1 MSFFIKNYRFTYLI
15 LVGISIF
22 GIFAILQMPKESAPE
37 VDIPVIV
44 VSTILPGAGSEN
56 VEELITKPIENQIS
70 GLSDIESMQSISS
83 QGISTIIIQ
92 FSASVDSSEMI
103 TEIRSRV
110 ARVQGSFP
118 LNTRDPVIQKIS
130 FSDVPIIK
138 ISLSGDYSLVELKK
152 YAKELKEEIESING
166 VSQVNIIGAPDS
178 QIQIEIDNN
187 KLFRYGLSIEYI
199 IGIIAQSNIDSP
211 IGIIE
216 SGGNYAVRFDGQL
229 KTIEDILNIPII
241 EKSKAIITVGDVAT
255 VKDGFSPTGSIT
267 RFSIDKSTP
276 EQAVSLNVFK
286 ESGEGNILKIS
297 DAIQES
303 ISLLDISGLN
313 INIIQND
320 ADLIRNDLNNLIQSG
335 LLTILI
341 ILIILAFF
349 LGFKEALLA
358 STVVPFSFLISFIV
372 IEYLG
377 LTINFL
383 TLFSLI
389 LSLGIL
395 VDASIVV
402 VESISRKKTDG
413 QELESAIYSTIS
425 EFKNPLITGTLTTVF
440 AFAPMLLVSGIMG
453 EFIKSIPLTVS
464 TVLIASL
471 LVSLG
476 IITTLASRFLRQC
489 SVTKDRMEQL
499 NLRYR
504 NLLSNII
511 GNNFLMNKILI
522 GVLIL
527 FVLSTTLPFVGII
540 ESKMFPLSDSEN
552 ITINVEL
559 PYGTTIEKTNNLVE
573 GIEEYLL
580 KDENVYSFLSTIGQ
594 GSGAGSIN
602 LTSASKSHQ
611 ANISVKLK
619 KDRNFTSQEITLK
632 YINDLN
638 NKFPEAEIKVNQLED
653 LPISDSSIQVNIKG
667 KDLDQIELIAQDFA
681 KILKSIEGVSDVDDG
696 IESSLGEFVLIP
708 KKENLRRYG
717 LTVSDIAQSIRTSVA
732 GRTVTTIQKT
742 DEEVELILFSQT
754 EEDRSLVDNVVP
766 IDISFIKSLPI
777 QTQKGIV
784 MADYFVDI
792 ELKPGRISIERQDRD
807 RVISVSGNIFPG
819 YNASNITQEFMNK
832 ISELDLPSSI
842 SIDYGGEMDQIQE
855 SFTEL
860 FRSMLLG
867 VLIIFALMVL
877 QFNSYRQSIFII
889 ITIPLALIGVFF
901 GLVLTSQPL
910 SIPGFIGIVALA
922 GIVVN
927 NAIILIDTMNT
938 RYSESK
944 DLSKSIIDGAVSR
957 FRPILL
963 TTLTTV
969 FGLVPLAFVSPI
981 WAPIAYSIIFGLM
994 FSTILTLFIIPILY
1008 KKFINF

>member
-56 VEELITKPIENQIS
+56 VEELIIKPIENQIS

-320 ADLIRNDLNNLIQSG
+320 ADLIRNDLNNLVQSG

>member
-1 MSFFIKNYRFTYLI
+1 M
-15 LVGISIF
+15 
-22 GIFAILQMPKESAPE
+22 
-37 VDIPVIV
+37 
-44 VSTILPGAGSEN
+44 
-56 VEELITKPIENQIS
+56 
-70 GLSDIESMQSISS
+70 
-83 QGISTIIIQ
+83 
-92 FSASVDSSEMI
+92 
-103 TEIRSRV
+103 
-110 ARVQGSFP
+110 
-118 LNTRDPVIQKIS
+118 
-130 FSDVPIIK
+130 
-138 ISLSGDYSLVELKK
+138 
-152 YAKELKEEIESING
+152 
-166 VSQVNIIGAPDS
+166 
-178 QIQIEIDNN
+178 
-187 KLFRYGLSIEYI
+187 
-199 IGIIAQSNIDSP
+199 
-211 IGIIE
+211 
-216 SGGNYAVRFDGQL
+216 
-229 KTIEDILNIPII
+229 
-241 EKSKAIITVGDVAT
+241 
-255 VKDGFSPTGSIT
+255 
-267 RFSIDKSTP
+267 
-276 EQAVSLNVFK
+276 
-286 ESGEGNILKIS
+286 
-297 DAIQES
+297 
-303 ISLLDISGLN
+303 
-313 INIIQND
+313 
-320 ADLIRNDLNNLIQSG
+320 
-335 LLTILI
+335 
-341 ILIILAFF
+341 
-349 LGFKEALLA
+349 
-358 STVVPFSFLISFIV
+358 
-372 IEYLG
+372 
-377 LTINFL
+377 
-383 TLFSLI
+383 
-389 LSLGIL
+389 
-395 VDASIVV
+395 
-402 VESISRKKTDG
+402 
-413 QELESAIYSTIS
+413 
-425 EFKNPLITGTLTTVF
+425 
-440 AFAPMLLVSGIMG
+440 
-453 EFIKSIPLTVS
+453 
-464 TVLIASL
+464 
-471 LVSLG
+471 
-476 IITTLASRFLRQC
+476 
-489 SVTKDRMEQL
+489 
-499 NLRYR
+499 
-504 NLLSNII
+504 
-511 GNNFLMNKILI
+511 
-522 GVLIL
+522 
-527 FVLSTTLPFVGII
+527 PFVGII

>member
-15 LVGISIF
+15 LVGILIF
-22 GIFAILQMPKESAPE
+22 GVFAILQMPKESAPE

-110 ARVQGSFP
+110 ARVQGNFP

-138 ISLSGDYSLVELKK
+138 IALSGDYSLVELKK

-229 KTIEDILNIPII
+229 KTIEDVLNIPII

-320 ADLIRNDLNNLIQSG
+320 ADLIRNDLNNLVQSG

-413 QELESAIYSTIS
+413 QELESAIYNTIS

-476 IITTLASRFLRQC
+476 IITTLASRFLGQC
-489 SVTKDRMEQL
+489 SVAKDKMEQL
-499 NLRYR
+499 NLWYR
-504 NLLSNII
+504 NLLNNII
-511 GNNFLMNKILI
+511 GDNFLMNKILI

-527 FVLSTTLPFVGII
+527 FVLSIALPFVGII

-619 KDRNFTSQEITLK
+619 KDRNLTSQEITLK

-732 GRTVTTIQKT
+732 GRTVTTIQRT
-742 DEEVELILFSQT
+742 DEEIELILFSQT

-792 ELKPGRISIERQDRD
+792 ELKPGRISIKRQDRD

-832 ISELDLPSSI
+832 ISELDLPSNI

-860 FRSMLLG
+860 FRSMILG

-877 QFNSYRQSIFII
+877 QFNSYRQPIFII

-901 GLVLTSQPL
+901 GLVLTNQPL
-910 SIPGFIGIVALA
+910 SMPGLIGIVALA

-969 FGLVPLAFVSPI
+969 FGLVPLALVSPI

>member
-15 LVGISIF
+15 LVGILIF
-22 GIFAILQMPKESAPE
+22 GVFAILQMPKESAPE

-110 ARVQGSFP
+110 ARVQGNFP

-138 ISLSGDYSLVELKK
+138 IALSGDYSLVELKK

-229 KTIEDILNIPII
+229 KTIEDVLNIPII

-320 ADLIRNDLNNLIQSG
+320 ADLIRNDLNNLVQSG

-413 QELESAIYSTIS
+413 QELESAIYNTIS

-489 SVTKDRMEQL
+489 SVAKDKMKQL

-511 GNNFLMNKILI
+511 GDNFLMNKILI

-527 FVLSTTLPFVGII
+527 FVLSIALPFVGII

-580 KDENVYSFLSTIGQ
+580 KDENVYSFLSIIGQ

-619 KDRNFTSQEITLK
+619 KDRNLTSQEITLK

-732 GRTVTTIQKT
+732 GRTVTTIQRT
-742 DEEVELILFSQT
+742 DEEIELILFSQT

-792 ELKPGRISIERQDRD
+792 ELKPGRISIKRQDRD

-832 ISELDLPSSI
+832 ISELDLPSNI

-860 FRSMLLG
+860 FRSMILG

-877 QFNSYRQSIFII
+877 QFNSYRQPIFII

-901 GLVLTSQPL
+901 GLVLTNQPL
-910 SIPGFIGIVALA
+910 SMPGLIGIVALA

-969 FGLVPLAFVSPI
+969 FGLVPLALVSPI

>member
-320 ADLIRNDLNNLIQSG
+320 ADLIRNDLNNLVQSG

>member
-1 MSFFIKNYRFTYLI
+1 
-15 LVGISIF
+15 
-22 GIFAILQMPKESAPE
+22 
-37 VDIPVIV
+37 
-44 VSTILPGAGSEN
+44 
-56 VEELITKPIENQIS
+56 
-70 GLSDIESMQSISS
+70 
-83 QGISTIIIQ
+83 
-92 FSASVDSSEMI
+92 
-103 TEIRSRV
+103 
-110 ARVQGSFP
+110 
-118 LNTRDPVIQKIS
+118 
-130 FSDVPIIK
+130 
-138 ISLSGDYSLVELKK
+138 
-152 YAKELKEEIESING
+152 
-166 VSQVNIIGAPDS
+166 
-178 QIQIEIDNN
+178 
-187 KLFRYGLSIEYI
+187 
-199 IGIIAQSNIDSP
+199 
-211 IGIIE
+211 
-216 SGGNYAVRFDGQL
+216 
-229 KTIEDILNIPII
+229 
-241 EKSKAIITVGDVAT
+241 
-255 VKDGFSPTGSIT
+255 
-267 RFSIDKSTP
+267 
-276 EQAVSLNVFK
+276 
-286 ESGEGNILKIS
+286 
-297 DAIQES
+297 
-303 ISLLDISGLN
+303 
-313 INIIQND
+313 
-320 ADLIRNDLNNLIQSG
+320 
-335 LLTILI
+335 
-341 ILIILAFF
+341 
-349 LGFKEALLA
+349 
-358 STVVPFSFLISFIV
+358 
-372 IEYLG
+372 
-377 LTINFL
+377 
-383 TLFSLI
+383 
-389 LSLGIL
+389 
-395 VDASIVV
+395 
-402 VESISRKKTDG
+402 
-413 QELESAIYSTIS
+413 
-425 EFKNPLITGTLTTVF
+425 
-440 AFAPMLLVSGIMG
+440 
-453 EFIKSIPLTVS
+453 
-464 TVLIASL
+464 
-471 LVSLG
+471 
-476 IITTLASRFLRQC
+476 
-489 SVTKDRMEQL
+489 
-499 NLRYR
+499 
-504 NLLSNII
+504 
-511 GNNFLMNKILI
+511 
-522 GVLIL
+522 
-527 FVLSTTLPFVGII
+527 
-540 ESKMFPLSDSEN
+540 
-552 ITINVEL
+552 
-559 PYGTTIEKTNNLVE
+559 
-573 GIEEYLL
+573 
-580 KDENVYSFLSTIGQ
+580 
-594 GSGAGSIN
+594 
-602 LTSASKSHQ
+602 
-611 ANISVKLK
+611 
-619 KDRNFTSQEITLK
+619 
-632 YINDLN
+632 
-638 NKFPEAEIKVNQLED
+638 
-653 LPISDSSIQVNIKG
+653 
-667 KDLDQIELIAQDFA
+667 
-681 KILKSIEGVSDVDDG
+681 
-696 IESSLGEFVLIP
+696 LGEFVLIP